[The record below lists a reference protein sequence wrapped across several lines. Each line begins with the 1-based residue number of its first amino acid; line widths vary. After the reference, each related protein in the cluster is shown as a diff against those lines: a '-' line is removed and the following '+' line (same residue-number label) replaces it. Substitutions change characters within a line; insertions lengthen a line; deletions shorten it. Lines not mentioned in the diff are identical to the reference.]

1 MSSEVSARNPELL
14 KEEDTAR
21 PKFVNR
27 GLLRWE
33 RERKAWLAGGSGG
46 PVGRR
51 RARARTMDVDEVI
64 DDLFSGRGGTGNLPQ
79 SVPLPQMI
87 DLLVDL
93 WEAEGLFD

>member
-1 MSSEVSARNPELL
+1 MSSAVSARNPELL
-14 KEEDTAR
+14 GEAAS
-21 PKFVNR
+21 PQFINQ

-33 RERKAWLAGGSGG
+33 RERQAWLAGGSSG

-64 DDLFSGRGGTGNLPQ
+64 DDLFSGRPGTGSLPQ
-79 SVPLPQMI
+79 SVSLPQMI